1 MDFFCTAHWDQNPKI
16 KDNVRGKGA
25 GVSMF
30 ALTVSGS
37 LVLQYYWVSVC
48 RILVVTVLIVI
59 VVVEVAVVAEIV
71 TNCRHYYWVSVCPQ
85 LKLTLRPQ

>member
-1 MDFFCTAHWDQNPKI
+1 
-16 KDNVRGKGA
+16 
-25 GVSMF
+25 MF

-48 RILVVTVLIVI
+48 SVTVAIVI
-59 VVVEVAVVAEIV
+59 VVVEVAVVADIV